1 MGVDGSTMG
10 AGRST
15 AEARFTQLYA
25 RFYGPIRAYC
35 NRRVLADAGD
45 DAVAEVFLTMWR
57 RFDEVPEGDAALVW
71 LYGVAY
77 RVIGHHSRSV
87 TRRSRLR
94 ARLQATESPPVAGAD
109 DSERDDVE
117 SRRVLA
123 ALARLN
129 ETDAEVLRLEAWE
142 QLSAVSIAAVLQ
154 IEPDAARQRLHRARR
169 KLAREYDALLSRAI
183 ATSVVPSGGAQ

>member
-1 MGVDGSTMG
+1 MG
-10 AGRST
+10 AGPSA

-35 NRRVLADAGD
+35 NRRVLSDAGD

-57 RFDEVPEGDAALVW
+57 RFDEVPEGDAALIW

-77 RVIGHHSRSV
+77 RVVGNQTRSV

-94 ARLQATESPPVAGAD
+94 SRLQTVEPTPAGEAD
-109 DSERDDVE
+109 DSGRDDVD

-129 ETDAEVLRLEAWE
+129 ATDAEVLRLEAWE
-142 QLSAVSIAAVLQ
+142 QLSAVSIAAVLD
-154 IEPDAARQRLHRARR
+154 IAPDAARQRLHRARR
-169 KLAREYDALLSRAI
+169 NLAREYDALSRP
-183 ATSVVPSGGAQ
+183 TSSSVAQLGGAQ

>member
-10 AGRST
+10 EGSCA
-15 AEARFTQLYA
+15 AEARFAQLYA
-25 RFYGPIRAYC
+25 RFYGPMRAYC
-35 NRRVLADAGD
+35 NRRVLPEAGD
-45 DAVAEVFLTMWR
+45 DVVAEVFLTMWR

-77 RVIGHHSRSV
+77 RVIGHQWRSA

-94 ARLQATESPPVAGAD
+94 SRLQSAETRPVVGAE
-109 DSERDDVE
+109 DSGRDDVAL
-117 SRRVLA
+117 RRVLA

-129 ETDAEVLRLEAWE
+129 ATDAEVLRLDAWE
-142 QLSAVSIAAVLQ
+142 QLSAVSIAAVLE

-169 KLAREYDALLSRAI
+169 HLAREYDVLLSR
-183 ATSVVPSGGAQ
+183 PSSTVAPLGGAQ

>member
-1 MGVDGSTMG
+1 MGVGPS
-10 AGRST
+10 A

-25 RFYGPIRAYC
+25 RFYSPIRAYC
-35 NRRVLADAGD
+35 NRRVPAEAGD

-57 RFDEVPEGDAALVW
+57 RIDEVPDGDAALVW

-77 RVIGHHSRSV
+77 RVVGHQWRSV
-87 TRRSRLR
+87 TRRGRLRSRLQT
-94 ARLQATESPPVAGAD
+94 AESQPVVGAD
-109 DSERDDVE
+109 DSAGDDVD

-129 ETDAEVLRLEAWE
+129 ETDAEVLRLDAWE
-142 QLSAVSIAAVLQ
+142 QLSAVSIAAVLK

-169 KLAREYDALLSRAI
+169 HLAREYDTLLSPP
-183 ATSVVPSGGAQ
+183 TSSSVAPLGGAQ